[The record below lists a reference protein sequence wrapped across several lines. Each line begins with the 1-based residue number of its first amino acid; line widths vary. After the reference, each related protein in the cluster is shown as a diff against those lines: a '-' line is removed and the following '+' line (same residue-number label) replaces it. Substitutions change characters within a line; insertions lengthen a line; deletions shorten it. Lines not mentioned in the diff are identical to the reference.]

1 MDSVDRLL
9 TAVKNRLGA
18 EAHDKVSEAV
28 ELSVLLISDKKR
40 YDGNSFAEHAVG
52 VALIVADEIGLGLD
66 SVVASLLHDVARMGL
81 IGSGEI
87 RAKFGAN
94 VEEVL
99 LGMNSI
105 SKVET
110 NTDSRQTE
118 FFKEL
123 IVSLSSNPR
132 VILIKMADRLEVMR
146 SIDAFPPEK
155 RAKKSWETLNIY
167 SQIAHKLGLYNLKS
181 EMEDLSLKYL
191 EAEEY
196 ASIERKL
203 TESKTEREVFIKE
216 FIDPIV
222 TALDKRGIKYTIK
235 GRTKSIYSIWR
246 KMHKQ
251 NVAFEDVYDVFAVRI
266 VINAPLEEEKGF
278 CWYAYSVVTDFYKPN
293 TKRMRDWISIPKS
306 NGYESLHTTVVT
318 DKGRWVEVQIRSAR
332 MDEVAEGGIAAHW
345 RYKGV
350 KEGSEDNGK
359 EWLEKIRGIIDSVDV
374 SGGGIH
380 FTGNI
385 EQTNREIFAFTPNGD
400 LRKLTKGATILDFA
414 YDIHSD
420 IGNTCVGGRINHKN
434 VTIREEI
441 KSGDLVEII
450 TAKNQVPRR
459 DWLSIVK
466 TSKAKGRIKAYLREQ
481 ELKESIMGREELER
495 KLKNW
500 KINIDLEEC
509 TNLLCKSFKVKSTV
523 DVYNMIATGKLPM
536 LDAKEVIVSYM
547 AVKSGKT
554 EEKAEPVPKVS
565 APVQPKVNKDALI
578 VGNNLNDVQ
587 YKFGKCCAPIFGDK
601 IFGFVTVL
609 SGITIHR
616 EDCPN
621 GKRLKDQYPYR
632 VIEAQWQGEAT
643 LQSVARIGI
652 VSEDAMGLEYSI
664 KEVLSTLSVELRGIS
679 TDYSKGGSVE
689 SVVTIAVVGKAVVDS
704 VVYLLKQ
711 INGVKKV
718 LVHK

>member
-1 MDSVDRLL
+1 M
-9 TAVKNRLGA
+9 GA
-18 EAHDKVSEAV
+18 ESRGIVKEAAS
-28 ELSVLLISDKKR
+28 LSVSLIGDKKR
-40 YDGNSFAEHAVG
+40 YNGDSFAEHAVG
-52 VALIVADEIGLGLD
+52 VALIVADEIGLGVD
-66 SVVASLLHDVARMGL
+66 SVVASLLHDVARMGF
-81 IGSGEI
+81 IGSAEI
-87 RAKFGAN
+87 RNKFGAN

-110 NTDSRQTE
+110 NTDSRQAE

-146 SIDAFPPEK
+146 SIEAFPPEK

-191 EAEEY
+191 EAKEY
-196 ASIERKL
+196 ASIEKKL
-203 TESKTEREVFIKE
+203 TESKAEREAFIKE
-216 FIDPIV
+216 FINPIAA
-222 TALDKRGIKYTIK
+222 ALDKRGVKYTVK

-266 VINAPLEEEKGF
+266 VIDAVPEEEKAL

-293 TKRMRDWISIPKS
+293 PNRMRDWISIPKS
-306 NGYESLHTTVVT
+306 NGYESLHITVVT
-318 DKGRWVEVQIRSAR
+318 DKGRWVEVQIRSSR
-332 MDEVAEGGIAAHW
+332 MDEIAEGGIAAHW

-350 KEGSEDNGK
+350 KEGNDDNGK
-359 EWLEKIRGIIDSVDV
+359 EWLEQIRGIIDSVDI
-374 SGGGIH
+374 SRGGIH
-380 FTGNI
+380 FTGNL

-420 IGNTCVGGRINHKN
+420 IGNSCVGGRINHKN

-441 KSGDLVEII
+441 KSGDLVEIL
-450 TAKNQVPRR
+450 TSKNQVPRR

-481 ELKESIMGREELER
+481 ELKEAMVGREELER

-500 KINIDLEEC
+500 KVNIDLEEC
-509 TNLLCKSFKVKSTV
+509 TNLLGKAFKIKSTV
-523 DVYNMIATGKLPM
+523 DVYNMIATDKLSM
-536 LDAKEVIVSYM
+536 LDAKEVIMNYL
-547 AVKSGKT
+547 AAKNG
-554 EEKAEPVPKVS
+554 KAEDKPEPVLKTAP
-565 APVQPKVNKDALI
+565 PVQPKLNKDALI
-578 VGNNLNDVQ
+578 VGSNLNDVQ
-587 YKFGKCCAPIFGDK
+587 YKFGKCCTPIFGDK

-609 SGITIHR
+609 NGITIHR

-621 GKRLKDQYPYR
+621 GLRLKEQYPYR

-643 LQSVARIGI
+643 QLYVARISI
-652 VSEDAMGLEYSI
+652 VSEDAMGLEFSI
-664 KEVLSTLSVELRGIS
+664 KEVMNTLSVELRGIA
-679 TDYSKGGSVE
+679 TDYSKSGSVE
-689 SVVTIAVVGKAVVDS
+689 SVVTVGVVGKAALDS

-718 LVHK
+718 LVFK